1 MGDSGTSAPEL
12 FISPRSQPG
21 RRAAAR
27 VTARALALGLD
38 RSRSVAD
45 GARELRATAAGSAA
59 LRLALRR
66 IEPAAPDELSPQ
78 GRAVAMLRSA
88 LAA

>member
-1 MGDSGTSAPEL
+1 MPASRLFTSPDTPLA
-12 FISPRSQPG
+12 
-21 RRAAAR
+21 RRAAGR

-38 RSRSVAD
+38 GSRSVAD
-45 GARELRATAAGSAA
+45 GARELKSAGAGSAA

-66 IEPAAPDELSPQ
+66 IEPAAPDEVSPQ